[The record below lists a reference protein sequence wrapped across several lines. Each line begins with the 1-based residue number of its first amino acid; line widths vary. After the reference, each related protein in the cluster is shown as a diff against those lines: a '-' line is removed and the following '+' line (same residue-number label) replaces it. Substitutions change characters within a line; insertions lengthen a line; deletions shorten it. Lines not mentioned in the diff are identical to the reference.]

1 MSLSANGYKR
11 PRESLLRLSERERR
25 TTVSYFKKKKK
36 NTIVNNQADH
46 FRLKKIEL
54 QNLSSLGVDSNHF

>member
-11 PRESLLRLSERERR
+11 QRETLLRLSERERR
-25 TTVSYFKKKKK
+25 TAVNHLK
-36 NTIVNNQADH
+36 NTIVNDQAYH

-54 QNLSSLGVDSNHF
+54 QNLRSLGVDSNHF

>member
-25 TTVSYFKKKKK
+25 TTVNYLKKKK

-46 FRLKKIEL
+46 FRLKKIEQ

>member
-11 PRESLLRLSERERR
+11 QRETLLRLSERERR
-25 TTVSYFKKKKK
+25 TAVNHLK
-36 NTIVNNQADH
+36 NTIVNDQH

-54 QNLSSLGVDSNHF
+54 QNLRSLGVDSNHF